1 MGMGTEFEGRVLPF
15 PGPRTKPWA
24 RRKGLGDVLEQWRTH
39 RTLQQGFVLETSL
52 PATEGRF
59 AGLPAD
65 LSPAVSAA
73 LTQRGLTQLY
83 AHQAEAIAL
92 ARAGQDVVIATPTA
106 SGKSLCYHVPVLDAL
121 SREAEGRALYVF
133 PTKALSRD
141 QEEALRGLMT
151 DAGLSHGAVTYD
163 GDTPGDARRAARER
177 SGVVITNPDMLHSG
191 LLPHHAAWARLLS
204 NLRYVVVDELHA
216 YRGVF
221 GSHLANV
228 LRRLERIARFHG
240 STPRFIFASATIGNP
255 GEHAS
260 RMLGRP
266 VAAVSQNGAP
276 TGERHVRVYNPPVV
290 NAELGIR
297 ASYVK
302 SAVRLA
308 VDLVRAEVPTLL
320 FGQSRNTV
328 EVMLKYLRDALQEDK
343 IDPASVT
350 AYRGGYLPG
359 TRRTIENALRSGQIR
374 CAVATSALELGID
387 VGGLDAVICA
397 GYPGSMAAL
406 WQRFGRAGRRGHD
419 SLALLVCSSVALDQ
433 YFAGAPGLLV
443 AAPVEHARIDPD
455 NVEILVQ
462 QLKCAAFELPF
473 ESGEGFRDLPAGN
486 TTEALEF
493 LAQHRVLHA
502 AAGAAGRVSYHW
514 SSEVYPAN
522 HVSLRSVGWDNVV
535 VVELEGDR
543 ALAEMDFR
551 SAHTMLHEQA
561 IYQHDAQ
568 QFQVEKLDL
577 ANRKAFVR
585 KVAPDY
591 FTTALTHARVSVLE
605 EEHLTP
611 LPGARATA
619 GFGEVSVVEKVV
631 GFKKI
636 KFHTHENVGYGEV
649 ALPELQLHTTA
660 FWVTL
665 PEASLAPVAAPRPAV
680 LEALRGIG
688 NALHTVACVGLMMDP
703 HDLSRALG
711 SADEQGGA
719 AGSGG
724 GPLFNPTMFLY
735 DSIPGGVGLASRLFE
750 QRLDL
755 LQRALSLLDHCPCE
769 DGCPGCIG
777 PRDAAEPVRP
787 EHPRKALCATLLA
800 VLGANAVP

>member
-1 MGMGTEFEGRVLPF
+1 MGTEFEGRVLPF

-24 RRKGLGDVLEQWRTH
+24 RRKGLADVLEQWRTH

-52 PATEGRF
+52 PAVEGQF
-59 AGLPAD
+59 AELPSD
-65 LSPAVSAA
+65 LSPAVTAA
-73 LTQRGLTQLY
+73 LTRRGLTRLY

-92 ARAGQDVVIATPTA
+92 ARSGQDVVIATPTA
-106 SGKSLCYHVPVLDAL
+106 SGKSLCFHVPVLDAL
-121 SREAEGRALYVF
+121 SREEEGRALYVF

-141 QEEALRGLMT
+141 QEDALRGLMT
-151 DAGLSHGAVTYD
+151 DAGLAHGAVTYD

-177 SGVVITNPDMLHSG
+177 SSVVITNPDMLHAG
-191 LLPHHAAWARLLS
+191 LLPHHASWARLLS

-260 RMLGRP
+260 KMLGRP
-266 VAAVSQNGAP
+266 VAAVTQNGAP
-276 TGERHVRVYNPPVV
+276 AGKRHVRVYNPPVV
-290 NAELGIR
+290 NAELGMR

-302 SAVRLA
+302 SAVRLT

-328 EVMLKYLRDALQEDK
+328 EVMLKYLRDALQEDR
-343 IDPASVT
+343 IDPASIT

-359 TRRTIENALRSGQIR
+359 TRRSIETALRSGQIR

-387 VGGLDAVICA
+387 VGALDAVICA

-406 WQRFGRAGRRGHD
+406 WQRFGRAGRREHD
-419 SLALLVCSSVALDQ
+419 SLALLVCSSAPLDQ
-433 YFAGAPGLLV
+433 YFAGAPRLLV
-443 AAPVEHARIDPD
+443 GAPVEHARIDPD

-473 ESGEGFRDLPAGN
+473 ESGEGFRELPAGN

-535 VVELEGDR
+535 VVDLDGDR

-561 IYQHDAQ
+561 IYQHDAE

-591 FTTALTHARVSVLE
+591 FTTALTHARVNVIE

-611 LPGARATA
+611 LPDSLATA

-665 PEASLAPVAAPRPAV
+665 PETSLAPVAAPRPAV

-711 SADEQGGA
+711 SAGGGA
-719 AGSGG
+719 
-724 GPLFNPTMFLY
+724 LFNPTLFLY

-750 QRLDL
+750 QRLEL
-755 LQRALSLLDHCPCE
+755 LQRARGLLDHCACE

-777 PRDAAEPVRP
+777 PRGAAEPVRP
-787 EHPRKALCATLLA
+787 EHPRKALCATLLSLLGPDA
-800 VLGANAVP
+800 VH